1 MIDYEKFCKIK
12 TLQKLNLSAAQI
24 AKACILDEKTA
35 RRYLKIER
43 YTARKSSQRPSML
56 DPFKDQI
63 GRWLGKY
70 PYSAVQIYERLRQ
83 EGYKGGYTMVKN
95 YVRKVR
101 PPKRPAFLTL
111 TFAPGECA
119 QVDWG
124 NAGVLTVGSTQ
135 RRLSFFAMV
144 LCYSR
149 MIYVRFTLSQTME
162 HWLQCH
168 RDAFEFFG
176 GVPQRVMVDNC
187 KTAVLHRVSG
197 QAPVFNEQYA
207 QFATHY
213 GFKISPCNVASGN
226 EKGRVE
232 NAVGYIK
239 KNLLAGLE
247 RSSLKVIQYA
257 ADQWRDQVANVRSH
271 GTTLKQPIELF
282 ETERKQ
288 LQILP
293 AAPFDCSQRK
303 QPVRSNSQFRISIDG
318 NKYSVPA
325 EYASRRDLSV
335 HLYIDLLRIYIDAM
349 LVAEHQRRYTRG
361 GDYELPDHPKPLL
374 EHRRKA
380 RDQALMRR
388 FLTIGQ
394 EAEIYYHGL
403 SQRRLNI
410 IHHIRM
416 IVAML
421 DCYGVSLVRRA
432 MADAAGFHAYSGD
445 CIVNLLKQRERPN
458 ATDQSPLHLT
468 RNQDLL
474 NLEQPKV
481 NLDIYSPDEPNNKEN

>member
-1 MIDYEKFCKIK
+1 
-12 TLQKLNLSAAQI
+12 
-24 AKACILDEKTA
+24 
-35 RRYLKIER
+35 
-43 YTARKSSQRPSML
+43 
-56 DPFKDQI
+56 
-63 GRWLGKY
+63 
-70 PYSAVQIYERLRQ
+70 
-83 EGYKGGYTMVKN
+83 
-95 YVRKVR
+95 
-101 PPKRPAFLTL
+101 
-111 TFAPGECA
+111 
-119 QVDWG
+119 
-124 NAGVLTVGSTQ
+124 
-135 RRLSFFAMV
+135 
-144 LCYSR
+144 
-149 MIYVRFTLSQTME
+149 ME

-213 GFKISPCNVASGN
+213 GFKISPCNIASGN

-232 NAVGYIK
+232 NAVGYVK

-247 RSSLKVIQYA
+247 RSSLEVIQCA
-257 ADQWRDQVANVRSH
+257 ADQWREQVANVRLH

-282 ETERKQ
+282 ETEKKQ

-293 AAPFDCSQRK
+293 TSPFDCSQRK
-303 QPVRSNSQFRISIDG
+303 QPLRSNSQFRVSLDG

-325 EYASRRDLSV
+325 QYALRRDLSV
-335 HLYIDLLRIYIDAM
+335 HLYVDLLRIYIDAI
-349 LVAEHQRRYTRG
+349 LIAEHQRRYTRG

-403 SQRRLNI
+403 SQRRFNI
-410 IHHIRM
+410 INHI
-416 IVAML
+416 IVLIIIIKNLITKTSML
-421 DCYGVSLVRRA
+421 
-432 MADAAGFHAYSGD
+432 M
-445 CIVNLLKQRERPN
+445 
-458 ATDQSPLHLT
+458 
-468 RNQDLL
+468 
-474 NLEQPKV
+474 
-481 NLDIYSPDEPNNKEN
+481 